1 MQPLMHMQKTRR
13 LARHG
18 KGGSRDGDHLGQEL
32 DIVGDNHE
40 GVLPGLQVIV
50 EEEDSIK
57 VQVIRG
63 LVQQ

>member
-1 MQPLMHMQKTRR
+1 MHG
-13 LARHG
+13 AEIV
-18 KGGSRDGDHLGQEL
+18 GDHLRQEL
-32 DIVGDNHE
+32 DIVGDKHE
-40 GVLPGLQVIV
+40 GHLPGLQVIV

>member
-1 MQPLMHMQKTRR
+1 MHG
-13 LARHG
+13 AEIV
-18 KGGSRDGDHLGQEL
+18 GDHLRQEL

-63 LVQQ
+63 RVQQ